1 MFTVIKLAI
10 AILVI
15 FKIIPKTKLMS
26 THDIALLEEEVAQLK
41 RTAAASAKINI
52 LQTDDLV
59 KVRRNY
65 HDMEKQYHA
74 TFLLEQDGQTLIK
87 KQAAQLS
94 EQVKQISAYEKD
106 AEVAIEEFNALQD
119 ELATAT
125 DLSKR
130 LKEALTKWT
139 S

>member
-1 MFTVIKLAI
+1 MIPIASIKLI
-10 AILVI
+10 ISILVGLRL
-15 FKIIPKTKLMS
+15 IPKCQIMTKL
-26 THDIALLEEEVAQLK
+26 EVAVLEDELKQLN
-41 RTAAASAKINI
+41 KINETKQETI
-52 LQTDDLV
+52 TSL
-59 KVRRNY
+59 RRDY
-65 HDMEKQYHA
+65 KDMEKQCQA
-74 TFLLEQDGQTLIK
+74 TFLLEQDGQVLIK

-106 AEVAIEEFNALQD
+106 AEVAIEEFNTLQD
-119 ELATAT
+119 DLATAT